1 MKRCA
6 IMPIAAGLLLAA
18 AGPLPAADD
27 AKEEAIKKDRMR
39 YEGTWQVVTLEIDG
53 NKSDEQDARKITV
66 VNEADGK
73 WTLEVDGKV
82 IARGTSE
89 IDPTKKP
96 NSIDLTETEGDDKG
110 KTALGIYEL
119 GDDERKV
126 CYAKAGM
133 ERPADFSAPA
143 GSGRILAVLKRLK
156 KSD

>member
-1 MKRCA
+1 
-6 IMPIAAGLLLAA
+6 MPLVVGLFLAA
-18 AGPLPAADD
+18 AVPLAVAGD
-27 AKEEAIKKDRMR
+27 AKDEAIKKDRMKF
-39 YEGTWQVVTLEIDG
+39 EGTWQVVSLEIDG
-53 NKSDEQDARKITV
+53 NKAEEQDAKKITV

-73 WTLEVDGKV
+73 WRLEVDGKV

-96 NSIDLTETEGDDKG
+96 KAIDLTETEGDDKG
-110 KTALGIYEL
+110 KTALGIYEV

-133 ERPADFSAPA
+133 ERPDDFSAPA

-156 KSD
+156 K

>member
-1 MKRCA
+1 MKLLA
-6 IMPIAAGLLLAA
+6 VSALAAGLLLAA
-18 AGPLPAADD
+18 AAPLPAAD
-27 AKEEAIKKDRMR
+27 AKDEAIKKDRMK
-39 YEGTWQVVTLEIDG
+39 YEGTWQVVSLVVDG
-53 NKSDEQDARKITV
+53 DKSDEQDARKITV
-66 VNEADGK
+66 VNEADGR

-96 NSIDLTETEGDDKG
+96 KAIDLTETEGDDKG

-143 GSGRILAVLKRLK
+143 GSGRILAVLKRVK

>member
-1 MKRCA
+1 MK
-6 IMPIAAGLLLAA
+6 
-18 AGPLPAADD
+18 
-27 AKEEAIKKDRMR
+27 
-39 YEGTWQVVTLEIDG
+39 YEGTWQVVSLEIDG
-53 NKSDEQDARKITV
+53 NKTDEQDAKKITV

-73 WTLEVDGKV
+73 WRLEVDGKV

-96 NSIDLTETEGDDKG
+96 KAIDLTETEGDDKG
-110 KTALGIYEL
+110 KTALGIYEI

-133 ERPADFSAPA
+133 ERPDDFSAPA

-156 KSD
+156 K

>member
-1 MKRCA
+1 MRRHA
-6 IMPIAAGLLLAA
+6 AMPLVVALFLAAAVPLAA
-18 AGPLPAADD
+18 AGD
-27 AKEEAIKKDRMR
+27 AKEEAIKKDQMK
-39 YEGTWQVVTLEIDG
+39 YEGVWQVVSLEIDG
-53 NKSDEQDARKITV
+53 NKTDEQDAKKITV

-73 WTLEVDGKV
+73 WRLEVDGKV

-96 NSIDLTETEGDDKG
+96 KAIDLTGTEGDDKG
-110 KTALGIYEL
+110 KTVLGIYEI

-133 ERPADFSAPA
+133 ERPDDFSAPA

-156 KSD
+156 K